1 MPTLSHIPNEMIRAS
16 AGSGKTY
23 QLTNRYIAL
32 MAVELKSGNEVHPER
47 IIAVTFT
54 RKAAGE
60 FFDAILVKLAK
71 ASTEPEAGGELA
83 GSGTDPLSEALRSLS
98 QDEFRELLRIFI
110 QKMPRLFLGT
120 LDSFFSNILR
130 SFPSEF
136 GLTSDFEVMDDYR
149 AANAIDRV
157 YEAVFSRRVG
167 PNQDDQYH
175 DAFLESF
182 RQATFGKEE
191 SNVIRSLDDFVEKLH
206 GIYLNAPS
214 EKFWGDPTQIW
225 SKETNRWLVDGI
237 SPDKELKRLFQTFE
251 AIPEQVNEGYWNE
264 FREEIEAHFPGAPF
278 GKRTK
283 YMLPRLLE
291 AWPQLEAG
299 HAEIKFN
306 RTVHEFNAV
315 ACEAVQRLLQ
325 WLIGSELK
333 TKLQRT
339 RGVWELL
346 NRYESVYSDRVRR
359 IGQLTFQDVQLLL
372 AGHESIRSDGD
383 HDRGAPVL
391 TQMPDDSDRLRI
403 DYRLDAR
410 YNHWLLDEFQDT
422 NFIQWKV
429 ISNLIDE
436 VVQDTSGTR
445 SLFQVGDI
453 KQAIYAW
460 RGGDTRLFNDIFEH
474 YNAHGERVLP
484 RSLDTSFRSVEAVLD
499 PVNTIFRD
507 EEAMRAIKLPE
518 ETLKRWEWN
527 DHLVA
532 DSNKDKN
539 GYTAFIN
546 PQGSDGEKPGQE
558 DLYQVVLNILEETE
572 PTKRGL
578 SCAILVRGNKR
589 GHEIVD
595 YLRANS
601 EIPVVS
607 ESDQLIATDNPVNL
621 TLLSFFQLAA
631 HPGDQFAWEHLAMS
645 PFRSVIVE
653 EELSPGKLARKLAA
667 DIFEMG
673 FEPVVRQLADAL
685 ESAHGTTFDAFTQG
699 RIESFALAAR
709 LYEETGSRDIDD
721 FLAYV
726 SRHTTREAVDSSAVQ
741 VMTYHK
747 SKGLT
752 FDMVILPDLKS
763 DSLTTAKLDIGA
775 KTNEHREVQ
784 WVLDMP
790 GKEITAADPVL
801 GEYLAEKQA
810 ESAYE
815 SLCMYYVAMTRARYA
830 NYLVALPQ
838 GPRSRSM
845 NFVKLLEDTLAN
857 EPEDIHLADNVA
869 SLLFETRPDTGG
881 REWFRGHALVSR
893 EDTGSEPPADQAH
906 HENPEPRLRPRRRTP
921 SGSED
926 RQLSAKQLFQSSGS
940 RARELGTLVHALFE
954 EIEWADDETIE
965 KRLGQWNVRRS
976 ASGDSL
982 FEEAFQQV
990 KSSLGDPD
998 IRATLS
1004 RGGEKAEL
1012 WREKSFEILLDG
1024 AWLSGTFD
1032 RVVIEPGKDGLPE
1045 KATIIDFKTDQVT
1058 ESTLDEATEKH
1069 RSQLETYRE
1078 VLAKMTGLPHKSIST
1093 ILLFTR
1099 AAKLRE
1105 F

>member
-1 MPTLSHIPNEMIRAS
+1 MPSLPSIPNEMIRAS

-32 MAVELKSGNEVHPER
+32 MATELKSGNEVHPER

-60 FFDAILVKLAK
+60 FFDAILVKLAR
-71 ASTEPEAGGELA
+71 ASTNPAAGSDLA
-83 GSGTDPLSEALRSLS
+83 GTRTDLLSEALRSLS

-110 QKMPRLFLGT
+110 QRMPRLFLGT

-157 YEAVFSRRVG
+157 YEAVFSRRIG

-237 SPDKELKRLFQTFE
+237 SPDKEIARLFETFE
-251 AIPEQVNEGYWNE
+251 SIPEQVNETYWSE
-264 FREEIEAHFPGAPF
+264 FRDEIEAHYPGAPF
-278 GKRTK
+278 GKRSN

-306 RTVHEFNAV
+306 RTVHEFNPI
-315 ACEAVQRLLQ
+315 ACEAIQRLLQ

-346 NRYESVYSDRVRR
+346 DRYESVYSDRIRR
-359 IGQLTFQDVQLLL
+359 MGQLTFQDVQLLL
-372 AGHESIRSDGD
+372 AGHESIRSAENQ
-383 HDRGAPVL
+383 DRKAPVL
-391 TQMPDDSDRLRI
+391 TQMPDDADRLRI

-474 YNAHGERVLP
+474 YNANGERVLP
-484 RSLDTSFRSVEAVLD
+484 RSLDTSYRSVQAVLD
-499 PVNTIFRD
+499 PVNKIFSD
-507 EEAMRAIKLPE
+507 AEAMRAIKLPE
-518 ETLKRWEWN
+518 ETLNRWEWN

-532 DSNKDKN
+532 DSNKDKS
-539 GYTAFIN
+539 GYTAFLN
-546 PQGSDGEKPGQE
+546 PQGSEGEKPGQE
-558 DLYQVVLNILEETE
+558 DLYEVVKNILEETE

-601 EIPVVS
+601 TIPVVS

-631 HPGDQFAWEHLAMS
+631 HPGDRFAWEHLYLS
-645 PFRSVIVE
+645 PFRSVIE
-653 EELSPGKLARKLAA
+653 AEDLSAGKLARKLAS
-667 DIFEMG
+667 DLFEVG
-673 FEPVVRQLADAL
+673 FEQVVRELAETL
-685 ESAHGTTFDAFTQG
+685 ESASGTVFDAFTKG

-709 LYEETGSRDIDD
+709 LYGETGSRDIDD

-726 SRHTTREAVDSSAVQ
+726 SRHTTRESVDSSAVQ

-763 DSLTTAKLDIGA
+763 DSLTTVKLDLGA
-775 KTNEHREVQ
+775 KTNEQREVE

-815 SLCMYYVAMTRARYA
+815 SLCLYYVAMTRARYA
-830 NYLVALPQ
+830 NYLVTLPQ
-838 GPRSRSM
+838 GPKSRSM

-857 EPEDIHLADNVA
+857 EAEEISLGDELC
-869 SLLFETRPDTGG
+869 SLLFETEAKTGG
-881 REWFRGHALVSR
+881 REWFESHALVRRDSP
-893 EDTGSEPPADQAH
+893 ESEEPAENAP
-906 HENPEPRLRPRRRTP
+906 HETPEPRLRPRRRTP
-921 SGSED
+921 SGAKD
-926 RQLSAKQLFQSSGS
+926 RLLSAKQLFQTSGNH
-940 RARELGTLVHALFE
+940 ARELGTLVHALFE
-954 EIEWADDETIE
+954 EIEWADDEATTGLLEQWKE
-965 KRLGQWNVRRS
+965 KS
-976 ASGDSL
+976 DSSPESL
-982 FEEAFQQV
+982 FDEAFKQV
-990 KSSLGDPD
+990 ETSLANQE
-998 IRATLS
+998 IKTALSKAT
-1004 RGGEKAEL
+1004 GKVEI
-1012 WREKSFEILLDG
+1012 WREKNFEILLEG

-1032 RVVIEPGKDGLPE
+1032 RVVIDYGSNGHPE
-1045 KATIIDFKTDQVT
+1045 SAAVIDFKTDQVT
-1058 ESTLDEATEKH
+1058 ESTLDQAVQKH

-1078 VLAKMTGLPHKSIST
+1078 VISQMTGLSHDSISS
-1093 ILLFTR
+1093 ILIFTR
-1099 AAKLRE
+1099 IARIKKI
-1105 F
+1105 

>member
-1 MPTLSHIPNEMIRAS
+1 MHALSHIPNEMIRAS

-71 ASTEPEAGGELA
+71 ASTDPQAGSDLA
-83 GSGTDPLSEALRSLS
+83 GTGNDPLSEALRSLS
-98 QDEFRELLRIFI
+98 QEEFRELLRIFI
-110 QKMPRLFLGT
+110 QRMPRLFLGT

-225 SKETNRWLVDGI
+225 NKETNRWLVDGI
-237 SPDKELKRLFQTFE
+237 SPDKEIARLFKTFE

-264 FREEIEAHFPGAPF
+264 FREEIEDHFPGAPF

-291 AWPQLEAG
+291 AWPQFEAG
-299 HAEIKFN
+299 HAEIRFN
-306 RTVHEFNAV
+306 HTVHEFNAI

-372 AGHESIRSDGD
+372 AGHESIRGNGAE
-383 HDRGAPVL
+383 DRGAPVL
-391 TQMPDDSDRLRI
+391 TQMPDNPDRLRI

-474 YNAHGERVLP
+474 YNANGERVLP
-484 RSLDTSFRSVEAVLD
+484 RSLDTSFRSVKAVLE
-499 PVNTIFRD
+499 PVNTVFRD

-518 ETLKRWEWN
+518 DTLERWEWN

-532 DSNKDKN
+532 DTNKDKT
-539 GYTAFIN
+539 GYTTLLN

-558 DLYQVVLNILEETE
+558 DLYEVIKNVIEKAE
-572 PTKRGL
+572 PMKRGL

-621 TLLSFFQLAA
+621 TLMSFFQLAA
-631 HPGDQFAWEHLAMS
+631 HPGDRFAWEHLCMS
-645 PFRSVIVE
+645 PFRSVIDDE
-653 EELSPGKLARKLAA
+653 SLSPGKLARKLAA
-667 DIFEMG
+667 DLFEIG
-673 FEPVVRQLADAL
+673 FEPVVRQLAETL
-685 ESAHGTTFDAFTQG
+685 EAAHGSTFDAFTRG

-709 LYEETGSRDIDD
+709 LYGETGSRDIDD

-726 SRHTTREAVDSSAVQ
+726 SRHTTRESVDSSAVQ

-763 DSLTTAKLDIGA
+763 DSLTSAKLDIGA
-775 KTNEHREVQ
+775 KTNAQRKVQ

-815 SLCMYYVAMTRARYA
+815 SLCIYYVAMTRARYA

-838 GPRSRSM
+838 GPKSRSM
-845 NFVKLLEDTLAN
+845 NFVKLLENTLAN
-857 EPEDIHLADNVA
+857 EPEDIQLGDNTA
-869 SLLFETRPDTGG
+869 SLLFETETERGG
-881 REWFRGHALVSR
+881 REWYESHALVSH
-893 EDTGSEPPADQAH
+893 ESTENEAPGEQAH
-906 HENPEPRLRPRRRTP
+906 HESPDPRLRPRRRTP
-921 SGSED
+921 SGAED
-926 RQLSAKQLFQSSGS
+926 RELSAKQLFQSSGS

-954 EIEWADDETIE
+954 EIEWADNESPE
-965 KRLGQWNVRRS
+965 KLHDHWAKKKS
-976 ASGDSL
+976 ASHESL
-982 FEEAFQQV
+982 FEEAFEQV
-990 KSSLGDPD
+990 ENSLSDPE
-998 IRATLS
+998 IRTTLS
-1004 RGGEKAEL
+1004 RKGETSEL

-1032 RVVIEPGKDGLPE
+1032 RVVIEMGKDGLPQ
-1045 KATIIDFKTDQVT
+1045 KATIIDYKTDQVT
-1058 ESTLDEATEKH
+1058 ESTLDEATQKH

-1078 VLAKMTGLPHKSIST
+1078 VLSKMTGLSHEHISAVL
-1093 ILLFTR
+1093 IFTR
-1099 AAKLRE
+1099 IARIRKI
-1105 F
+1105 